1 MRLSTAEIQTIKS
14 TAAEVF
20 GDQVQVLLFGS
31 RADDARGGGDI
42 DLMVEQHGLAGRALA
57 LAKIRFWASL
67 KMRLGDQRIDLLMV
81 PDNGQLQPIHQIA
94 RQSGVWL

>member
-1 MRLSTAEIQTIKS
+1 MADLHAGQDPDSAVTVA
-14 TAAEVF
+14 
-20 GDQVQVLLFGS
+20 QVP
-31 RADDARGGGDI
+31 
-42 DLMVEQHGLAGRALA
+42 AGRALA
-57 LAKIRFWASL
+57 LAKIRFLASL